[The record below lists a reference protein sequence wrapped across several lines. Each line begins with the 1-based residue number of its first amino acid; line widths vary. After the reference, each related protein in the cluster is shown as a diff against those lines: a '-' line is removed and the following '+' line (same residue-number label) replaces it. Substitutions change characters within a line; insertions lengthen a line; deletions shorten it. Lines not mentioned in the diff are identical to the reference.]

1 MSKKY
6 FRFLPLFLILAFLLT
21 AGFGC
26 KGMSAEVANKMKPV
40 TLNYW
45 RVGDDTDAFTEIISD
60 YQQAHPNIKIVY
72 RKFRTEEYEQQLLN
86 ALAED
91 RGPDILSLPA
101 DSLREYQ
108 SKLEPMPKQITMAY
122 QRVRGTIKKETYYEL
137 ATTPTI
143 SIRQIKDNFVD
154 AVYNDALID
163 GKVYGLP
170 LSLESLI
177 MFYNKDILN
186 QAAISQVP
194 TDWKTF
200 QDDVA
205 KITKF
210 GENNKIIQAGA
221 ALGTG
226 KNTSYSFD
234 ILSLLMMQNGA
245 IMSAP
250 NGQVTMFNE
259 VKVGSQNENPGLTAL
274 QFYGD
279 FASPIKSVYSWN
291 NDLPNSLDAFLAGNV
306 GFLFAYNHD
315 IANIRSRAPKLNFG
329 VAPVPQI
336 PGNPVR
342 NYANYWVET
351 VSKKSTST
359 NEAWDFVLF
368 STKKTEVAKYL
379 AKTKRPTALR
389 ELINSEL
396 EDEDLHADATQT
408 LTADNWYRG
417 KNPDAAKKIII
428 DMQDAFVVSSTDEKM
443 INNLMDT
450 TIKKLNQTIN

>member
-6 FRFLPLFLILAFLLT
+6 FRFFNLFLILAFLLT
-21 AGFGC
+21 SGFGC

-45 RVGDDTDAFTEIISD
+45 RVGDDSDAFDDIISD
-60 YQQAHPNIKIVY
+60 YQTAHPNIKIIY
-72 RKFRTEEYEQQLLN
+72 RKFRSEEYEQQLLD

-91 RGPDILSLPA
+91 RGPDILSLPI
-101 DSLREYQ
+101 DSLRKYQ

-122 QRVRGTIKKETYYEL
+122 QGVRGTIKKETYYEL
-137 ATTPTI
+137 KTTPTM

-154 AVYNDALID
+154 AVYNDVLVE

-200 QDDVA
+200 QDDTA

-210 GENNKIIQAGA
+210 GENNQIIQAGT

-226 KNTSYSFD
+226 KNVNYSFD

-245 IMSAP
+245 NMSAP
-250 NGQVTMFNE
+250 NGQVTMFNAI
-259 VKVGSQNENPGLTAL
+259 KRGSQEENPGLTAL

-279 FASPIKSVYSWN
+279 FATPIKSVYSWN
-291 NDLPNSLDAFLAGNV
+291 GDMPNSLDAFLAGNV

-315 IANIRSRAPKLNFG
+315 IAAIRARAPKLNFG
-329 VAPVPQI
+329 VSAVPQI

-342 NYANYWVET
+342 NYANYWVEA
-351 VSKKSTST
+351 VSKKSTHT
-359 NEAWDFVLF
+359 NESWDFVLF
-368 STKKTEVAKYL
+368 ASKSTEVQKYL

-389 ELINSEL
+389 GLINNEL
-396 EDEDLHADATQT
+396 EDENLHADATQT

-417 KNPDAAKKIII
+417 KDPDAAKKIIT
-428 DMQDAFVVSSTDEKM
+428 DMEDAFIVSSSDEKM
-443 INNLMDT
+443 VNNLMDT
-450 TIKKLNQTIN
+450 TIKKINQTIN